1 MIYKTYILEKRN
13 LSSHIHTMCMIQAK
27 ESIEYKIVI
36 AHCKKPTA
44 QNGTFGFDRHTSQRF
59 EKPKEPFFSNSRQK
73 TAEKLTT
80 FKKLFYFCQKLTSQ
94 MKETFGEYIKRLRT
108 ENELT
113 LTQLAAKLD
122 LDSANL
128 SKIENNKREF
138 DEKRLELLARVFN
151 LDLAKLRTEFF
162 SDIIAKKIYENNCDS
177 ETLILAEQKVEYLK
191 SKHLTTI

>member
-1 MIYKTYILEKRN
+1 
-13 LSSHIHTMCMIQAK
+13 
-27 ESIEYKIVI
+27 
-36 AHCKKPTA
+36 
-44 QNGTFGFDRHTSQRF
+44 
-59 EKPKEPFFSNSRQK
+59 
-73 TAEKLTT
+73 
-80 FKKLFYFCQKLTSQ
+80 

-128 SKIENNKREF
+128 SKIENSKREF
-138 DEKRLELLARVFN
+138 DEKRLELLANVFN
-151 LDLAKLRTEFF
+151 LDLAQLRTEFF

-191 SKHLTTI
+191 SKNLTNI

>member
-1 MIYKTYILEKRN
+1 M
-13 LSSHIHTMCMIQAK
+13 
-27 ESIEYKIVI
+27 
-36 AHCKKPTA
+36 
-44 QNGTFGFDRHTSQRF
+44 
-59 EKPKEPFFSNSRQK
+59 
-73 TAEKLTT
+73 
-80 FKKLFYFCQKLTSQ
+80 TSQ

-138 DEKRLELLARVFN
+138 DEKRLELLANVFN
-151 LDLAKLRTEFF
+151 LNLAHLRTEFF

-191 SKHLTTI
+191 SKNLTTI

>member
-1 MIYKTYILEKRN
+1 
-13 LSSHIHTMCMIQAK
+13 
-27 ESIEYKIVI
+27 
-36 AHCKKPTA
+36 
-44 QNGTFGFDRHTSQRF
+44 
-59 EKPKEPFFSNSRQK
+59 
-73 TAEKLTT
+73 
-80 FKKLFYFCQKLTSQ
+80 

-138 DEKRLELLARVFN
+138 DEKRLELLANVFN
-151 LDLAKLRTEFF
+151 LDLAHLRTEFF
-162 SDIIAKKIYENNCDS
+162 SDIIAKKIYDNNCNS

-191 SKHLTTI
+191 SKNLTTI

>member
-1 MIYKTYILEKRN
+1 M
-13 LSSHIHTMCMIQAK
+13 
-27 ESIEYKIVI
+27 
-36 AHCKKPTA
+36 
-44 QNGTFGFDRHTSQRF
+44 
-59 EKPKEPFFSNSRQK
+59 
-73 TAEKLTT
+73 
-80 FKKLFYFCQKLTSQ
+80 YFCQNMTSQ
-94 MKETFGEYIKRLRT
+94 MKEIFGEYIKRLRT

-138 DEKRLELLARVFN
+138 DEKRLELLANVFN

-162 SDIIAKKIYENNCDS
+162 SDIIAKKIYDNNCDS

-191 SKHLTTI
+191 SKNLTTI

>member
-1 MIYKTYILEKRN
+1 
-13 LSSHIHTMCMIQAK
+13 
-27 ESIEYKIVI
+27 
-36 AHCKKPTA
+36 
-44 QNGTFGFDRHTSQRF
+44 
-59 EKPKEPFFSNSRQK
+59 
-73 TAEKLTT
+73 
-80 FKKLFYFCQKLTSQ
+80 

-138 DEKRLELLARVFN
+138 DEKRLELLANVFS
-151 LDLAKLRTEFF
+151 LELAQLRTEFF

-177 ETLILAEQKVEYLK
+177 KTLILAEQKVEYLK
-191 SKHLTTI
+191 SKNLATI

>member
-1 MIYKTYILEKRN
+1 
-13 LSSHIHTMCMIQAK
+13 
-27 ESIEYKIVI
+27 
-36 AHCKKPTA
+36 
-44 QNGTFGFDRHTSQRF
+44 
-59 EKPKEPFFSNSRQK
+59 
-73 TAEKLTT
+73 
-80 FKKLFYFCQKLTSQ
+80 
-94 MKETFGEYIKRLRT
+94 MKATFGEYIKRLRT

-138 DEKRLELLARVFN
+138 DEKRLELLANVFN
-151 LDLAKLRTEFF
+151 LDLAQLRTEFF

-191 SKHLTTI
+191 SKNLTTI

>member
-1 MIYKTYILEKRN
+1 M
-13 LSSHIHTMCMIQAK
+13 
-27 ESIEYKIVI
+27 
-36 AHCKKPTA
+36 
-44 QNGTFGFDRHTSQRF
+44 
-59 EKPKEPFFSNSRQK
+59 
-73 TAEKLTT
+73 
-80 FKKLFYFCQKLTSQ
+80 TSQ
-94 MKETFGEYIKRLRT
+94 MKETFGEFIKRLRT

-113 LTQLAAKLD
+113 LTQLAAQLD

-138 DEKRLELLARVFN
+138 DEKRLELLANVFN

-191 SKHLTTI
+191 SKNLTTI